1 MVQKAT
7 LKLLRYFR
15 ILSKNCGVLHY
26 KGREYNIN
34 EVIQTG
40 YVIQD
45 AFGREEPIKLL
56 YTDEHISNVEL
67 VPEFVGFFAKTPAP
81 ATATA

>member
-1 MVQKAT
+1 MVQKTT
-7 LKLLRYFR
+7 LVFLRYFR
-15 ILSKNCGVLHY
+15 ILSKNCGVLRY

-34 EVIQTG
+34 AVIQNA
-40 YVIQD
+40 YIIQD

-56 YTDEHISNVEL
+56 HTDEHISDVGL
-67 VPEFVGFFAKTPAP
+67 VPEFVGFFTKTP